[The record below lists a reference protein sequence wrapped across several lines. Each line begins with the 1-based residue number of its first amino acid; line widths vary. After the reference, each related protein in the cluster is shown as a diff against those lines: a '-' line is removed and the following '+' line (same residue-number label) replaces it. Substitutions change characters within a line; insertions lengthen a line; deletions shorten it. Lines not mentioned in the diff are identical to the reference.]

1 MIANTLTLRVDRD
14 GRWLRLAGDLN
25 YATVD
30 ETLHAVRVAVA
41 EADGPVVLDLS
52 EVALLASMGIEML
65 LSLLRSDEA
74 PEFVLFVNAV
84 VLDVLTVTGVVSR
97 FTVAKTAAEAREL
110 AGLN

>member
-30 ETLHAVRVAVA
+30 ETLHAVREAVA
-41 EADGPVVLDLS
+41 EVAGAVVLDLS

-65 LSLLRSDEA
+65 LGLRGSDDK
-74 PEFVLFVNAV
+74 PKFVLLVNEV

-97 FTVAKTAAEAREL
+97 FTIAKTAPEAQEL
-110 AGLN
+110 AGLD